1 MGAMH
6 LLSAQHIS
14 KSYQIHSAHPL
25 EILVDVSLE
34 LAPGENIAVVGPSG
48 SGKSTFLAILGTLES
63 PTSGSVLLG
72 DVDPFQLSEP
82 ELAAFRSLHI
92 GFVFQDH
99 HLLPQCTVL
108 ENVLVPFLA
117 DGKAGR
123 KAVDVAKNLIER
135 VGLIERSS
143 HRPAQLSG
151 GEKQRVAIARALVR
165 QPDVLLADEPT
176 GNLDASSASEVME
189 LLIAL
194 QLERQSMMIVVTH
207 SDVQAARLQRRVRL
221 DAGRLQSAE

>member
-1 MGAMH
+1 
-6 LLSAQHIS
+6 
-14 KSYQIHSAHPL
+14 
-25 EILVDVSLE
+25 
-34 LAPGENIAVVGPSG
+34 
-48 SGKSTFLAILGTLES
+48 
-63 PTSGSVLLG
+63 
-72 DVDPFQLSEP
+72 
-82 ELAAFRSLHI
+82 
-92 GFVFQDH
+92 
-99 HLLPQCTVL
+99 
-108 ENVLVPFLA
+108 VLVPFLA

>member
-1 MGAMH
+1 MVVSC
-6 LLSAQHIS
+6 SATS
-14 KSYQIHSAHPL
+14 
-25 EILVDVSLE
+25 IL
-34 LAPGENIAVVGPSG
+34 
-48 SGKSTFLAILGTLES
+48 
-63 PTSGSVLLG
+63 
-72 DVDPFQLSEP
+72 FQLSEP

-176 GNLDASSASEVME
+176 GNLDAE
-189 LLIAL
+189 LRFGSHGAFN
-194 QLERQSMMIVVTH
+194 RV
-207 SDVQAARLQRRVRL
+207 AARAAIDDDRC
-221 DAGRLQSAE
+221 DP